1 MTTLTL
7 DPVQIEKVVSSPSDA
22 GGSYRDVWFFGDI
35 VIKKDDDDGHTNRN
49 EYEFYQTFQGGT
61 FMFEGEEWEVIL
73 PETSMVGDYIIM
85 EKVEHPHLVVTFSEC
100 EFCVRQTVRVK
111 TYNIFLQKMETY
123 SYKEHDGR
131 CKGIAFIQAL
141 DTYMSWYH
149 YINDTHEGNFMVD
162 AENNRVYFVDFAQ

>member
-35 VIKKDDDDGHTNRN
+35 VIKQDDDGGSTNRQ
-49 EYEFYQTFQGGT
+49 EYDFYQSFEGGS
-61 FMFEGEEWEVIL
+61 FMFEGEEWEVVL
-73 PETSMVGDYIIM
+73 PKTSMVGNYIIM
-85 EKVEHPHLVVTFSEC
+85 EKVEHPHLVVTFTEC
-100 EFCVRQTVRVK
+100 EFCFPRTITTK
-111 TYNIFLQKMETY
+111 FYNIFLKKTETY
-123 SYKEHDGR
+123 SHKEHDER

-141 DTYMSWYH
+141 DSYMSWNH
-149 YINDTHEGNFMVD
+149 FINDTHEGNFMVD